1 MRRLVSGSSIS
12 SVLALLLAGAAL
24 GAGACQR
31 KDSAQQ
37 AAPANCAAVAEL
49 LASFELGNAAAPD
62 QRAPAVA
69 KHRAAC
75 ESANVTGEEAACLR
89 AAKDT
94 WAARACLPRMFP
106 PAAQT
111 GATAGCAVVV
121 TRMREA
127 VMAEVG
133 SAGSAAADAVAKMM
147 PVIQESCEKDQ
158 WPAAILDCINR
169 SKPGDMAAF
178 QACSNQLPKDM
189 QDKLTQRL
197 TAHHQQ

>member
-1 MRRLVSGSSIS
+1 VRRLSAH
-12 SVLALLLAGAAL
+12 ALLLAAAAL

-31 KDSAQQ
+31 KDRAQPS
-37 AAPANCAAVAEL
+37 APADCTAVAEVL
-49 LASFELGNAAAPD
+49 TTFEVGNAATPD

-75 ESANVTGEEAACLR
+75 EETRVTSEEATCLR

-106 PAAQT
+106 QAAQT

-147 PVIQESCEKDQ
+147 PVIQQSCEQDQ

-169 SKPGDMAAF
+169 SKPGDMTAF

-197 TAHHQQ
+197 TAQQQQQ